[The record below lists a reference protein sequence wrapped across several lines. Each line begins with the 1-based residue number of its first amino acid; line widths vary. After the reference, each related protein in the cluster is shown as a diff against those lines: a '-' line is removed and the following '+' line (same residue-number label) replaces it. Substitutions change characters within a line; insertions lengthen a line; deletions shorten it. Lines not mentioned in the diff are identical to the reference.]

1 MSGYSSSVKAILRVK
16 EYLDVL
22 VNARASFEWRVSN
35 PHKFAYQLREGFKV
49 ARQFKDQY
57 SLYAGLSEK
66 FTIRVTKN
74 TVFAQMKDVLDVQP
88 IAAGKITIADART
101 PMEVVGAAI
110 MHSAPIMHFP
120 NASLDP
126 IDKKKLDAWAE
137 TSDYACNIANGN
149 DGIILN
155 KK

>member
-22 VNARASFEWRVSN
+22 VNAKSSFEWRVSN
-35 PHKFAYQLREGFKV
+35 PNKFAYQLREGFKV
-49 ARQFKDQY
+49 ARQYKDQY
-57 SLYAGLSEK
+57 PLYANISDK
-66 FTIRVTKN
+66 FIVRVTQN
-74 TVFAQMKDVLDVQP
+74 SVFAQMKDVLDVQP
-88 IAAGKITIADART
+88 IAAGKITIDNART

-110 MHSAPIMHFP
+110 LHNAPIMHFP

-126 IDKKKLDAWAE
+126 KDVEKLHAWSNI
-137 TSDYACNIANGN
+137 SDYSCNIANNN